1 MNRDS
6 IRYNVAKG
14 YAAQIASELLDDG
27 ILGGLMPH
35 QKTYREQK
43 RENVRQVLF
52 NLIKAQSLSRAHR
65 RLIKVA
71 VPLTKMRESVG
82 RYDECHISYRQVKSI
97 IETFEDAGLLAVDK
111 GKPFHQTSSKWKKKC
126 IKDNRLRTTKGA
138 LRGRVTE
145 IWATGKLKEAIGGYL
160 SGNTHLGADVE
171 MIVEEPAVLLRSP
184 DDGELID
191 TCDTPRASRFQSTV
205 ADVCSQVRD
214 RARVSLHLPLTAL
227 PSIRGNTSLQQRS
240 SKDSPSSPSPTPHSP
255 SSSIRGNTSPRRQP
269 SEMPADVS
277 SSCSVSSSPDNAFSS
292 IRGNTSPK
300 RLQKAHE
307 AVVRRCPAA
316 WMWAHE
322 LKGNHVEYTVPEMAL
337 EYQRKFCRGSWDCGG
352 RFYADVQNVP
362 SDWRKHMRIGDE
374 PVVELDYDNLHIAML
389 YAEEG
394 RRLSGDAYDIT
405 SELDLGEEMDEVIGL
420 REEEQEHYRQRQRTV
435 VKRALNVLINA
446 ENYQSAYKALKHHGW
461 TEEIGAPLANDV
473 FKPLVGALRK
483 KHEPISDHFHSDAG
497 IRLQRK
503 DSDLAYKVM
512 TQTGAIGI
520 HDGFVIEASREKELR
535 DAMKRAFAEEYGG
548 YDIGVSREFEPLTS
562 DGDFDSDRPSSA
574 ESGADRKQ
582 RASRRRV
589 KARSELLRVP
599 KSGGDDS
606 TSLNDCK
613 RFTTPFEPPN
623 AGAALPLIPLRK
635 AHSRLRA
642 EKREKQWDK
651 DSRD

>member
-1 MNRDS
+1 MDTNS
-6 IRYNVAKG
+6 ILYDVAKG
-14 YAAQIASELLDDG
+14 YAGQIASKMLDGEVLD
-27 ILGGLMPH
+27 GLMPH

-82 RYDECHISYRQVKSI
+82 RYDECHISYRQVKSV
-97 IETFEDAGLLAVDK
+97 IEAFESAGLLGVDQ
-111 GKPFHQTSSKWKKKC
+111 GKPFYQTSSKWKKKC
-126 IKDNRLRTTKGA
+126 VEESRLRTKNGA

-145 IWATGKLKEAIGGYL
+145 IWATGELKEAIGGYL

-184 DDGELID
+184 GDGELID

-205 ADVCSQVRD
+205 AEVCSQVRD
-214 RARVSLHLPLTAL
+214 RARVSLRLPLTAL

-240 SKDSPSSPSPTPHSP
+240 SVDSPSSPSPSSP
-255 SSSIRGNTSPRRQP
+255 SGSS
-269 SEMPADVS
+269 
-277 SSCSVSSSPDNAFSS
+277 SS

-307 AVVRRCPAA
+307 AVVRKCPAA
-316 WMWAHE
+316 WMWEHK
-322 LKGNHVEYTVPEMAL
+322 LKGNRIEYTVPKMAL

-352 RFYADVQNVP
+352 RFYADVQNIP
-362 SDWRKHMRIGDE
+362 SDWRKHMRIGGE

-394 RRLSGDAYDIT
+394 KRLSGDAYNIT
-405 SELDLGEEMDEVIGL
+405 SSFDLGEEMDEVIGL
-420 REEEQEHYRQRQRTV
+420 CEEEREHYRQRQRTV

-461 TEEIGAPLANDV
+461 TEEIGAPLADDV
-473 FKPLVGALRK
+473 FKPLVDALRK
-483 KHEPISDHFHSDAG
+483 KHRAIDHHFHSDAG

-503 DSDLAYKVM
+503 DSDLAYEVM

-535 DAMKRAFAEEYGG
+535 DAMKRAFAEEYDG
-548 YDIGVSREFEPLTS
+548 YDIGVSREFKPLTP
-562 DGDFDSDRPSSA
+562 DGDFASDRTSPA
-574 ESGADRKQ
+574 ESGAGGKR
-582 RASRRRV
+582 RASPGFY
-589 KARSELLRVP
+589 L
-599 KSGGDDS
+599 KSAQS
-606 TSLNDCK
+606 CL
-613 RFTTPFEPPN
+613 
-623 AGAALPLIPLRK
+623 
-635 AHSRLRA
+635 
-642 EKREKQWDK
+642 
-651 DSRD
+651 

>member
-1 MNRDS
+1 MDKDS
-6 IRYNVAKG
+6 ILYDVAKG
-14 YAAQIASELLDDG
+14 YAAQIASKMLDGEVLD
-27 ILGGLMPH
+27 GLMPH
-35 QKTYREQK
+35 QKTYREQR

-52 NLIKAQSLSRAHR
+52 NLIKAQSLSCAHR

-71 VPLTKMRESVG
+71 VPLTKMRESAG

-205 ADVCSQVRD
+205 AEVCSQVRD

-227 PSIRGNTSLQQRS
+227 PSIRRNTSPHRQPS
-240 SKDSPSSPSPTPHSP
+240 EVPADVSPSCPVPSPPDNAL
-255 SSSIRGNTSPRRQP
+255 SSIRGNTSPH
-269 SEMPADVS
+269 
-277 SSCSVSSSPDNAFSS
+277 
-292 IRGNTSPK
+292 
-300 RLQKAHE
+300 RLQRVHEAERAHE

-316 WMWAHE
+316 WMWEHK
-322 LKGNHVEYTVPEMAL
+322 LKGNHIEYTVPEMAL

-362 SDWRKHMRIGDE
+362 SDWRKHMRIGGE

-389 YAEEG
+389 YAGEEK
-394 RRLSGDAYDIT
+394 RLSGDAYDIT
-405 SELDLGEEMDEVIGL
+405 SELDLGAKMDEVIGL
-420 REEEQEHYRQRQRTV
+420 CEEEIGFYRQRQRKV

-446 ENYQSAYKALKHHGW
+446 ENYQSAYEALKHHGW

-483 KHEPISDHFHSDAG
+483 KHEPISNYFHSDAG

-503 DSDLAYKVM
+503 DSDLAYEVM

-520 HDGFVIEASREKELR
+520 HDGFVIEASRERELR

-548 YDIGVSREFEPLTS
+548 YDIGVSREFEPLTP
-562 DGDFDSDRPSSA
+562 DGDFAFDRSSPA
-574 ESGADRKQ
+574 ESGAERKR
-582 RASRRRV
+582 RAS
-589 KARSELLRVP
+589 
-599 KSGGDDS
+599 
-606 TSLNDCK
+606 
-613 RFTTPFEPPN
+613 PN
-623 AGAALPLIPLRK
+623 AELNFAQSCSEFLRTQGTPTLLST
-635 AHSRLRA
+635 HPP
-642 EKREKQWDK
+642 DC
-651 DSRD
+651 

>member
-1 MNRDS
+1 MDKDS
-6 IRYNVAKG
+6 ILYDVAKG
-14 YAAQIASELLDDG
+14 YAAQIASKMLDGEVLD
-27 ILGGLMPH
+27 GLMPH
-35 QKTYREQK
+35 QKTYREQR

-52 NLIKAQSLSRAHR
+52 NLIKAQSLSCAHR

-71 VPLTKMRESVG
+71 VPLTKMRESAG

-205 ADVCSQVRD
+205 AEVCSQVRD

-227 PSIRGNTSLQQRS
+227 PSIRRNTSPHRQPS
-240 SKDSPSSPSPTPHSP
+240 EVPADVSPSCPVPSPPDNAL
-255 SSSIRGNTSPRRQP
+255 SSIRGNTSPH
-269 SEMPADVS
+269 
-277 SSCSVSSSPDNAFSS
+277 
-292 IRGNTSPK
+292 
-300 RLQKAHE
+300 RLQRVHEAERAHE

-316 WMWAHE
+316 WMWEHK
-322 LKGNHVEYTVPEMAL
+322 LKGNHIEYTVPEMAL

-362 SDWRKHMRIGDE
+362 SDWRKHVRIGGE

-389 YAEEG
+389 YAGEEK
-394 RRLSGDAYDIT
+394 RLSGDAYDIT
-405 SELDLGEEMDEVIGL
+405 SELDLGAKMDEVIGL
-420 REEEQEHYRQRQRTV
+420 CEEEIGFYRQRQRKV

-446 ENYQSAYKALKHHGW
+446 ENYQSAYEALKHHGW

-483 KHEPISDHFHSDAG
+483 KHEPISNYFHSDAG

-503 DSDLAYKVM
+503 DSDLAYEVM

-520 HDGFVIEASREKELR
+520 HDGFVIEASRERELR

-548 YDIGVSREFEPLTS
+548 YDIGVSREFEPLTP
-562 DGDFDSDRPSSA
+562 DGDFAFDRSSPA
-574 ESGADRKQ
+574 ESGAERKR
-582 RASRRRV
+582 RAS
-589 KARSELLRVP
+589 
-599 KSGGDDS
+599 
-606 TSLNDCK
+606 
-613 RFTTPFEPPN
+613 PN
-623 AGAALPLIPLRK
+623 AELNFAQSCSEFLRTQGTPTLLST
-635 AHSRLRA
+635 HPP
-642 EKREKQWDK
+642 DC
-651 DSRD
+651 

>member
-1 MNRDS
+1 MDKDS
-6 IRYNVAKG
+6 ILYDVAKG
-14 YAAQIASELLDDG
+14 YAAQIASKMLDGEVLD
-27 ILGGLMPH
+27 GLMPH

-71 VPLTKMRESVG
+71 VPLTKMRESTD

-97 IETFEDAGLLAVDK
+97 IEAFESAGLLGVDQ
-111 GKPFHQTSSKWKKKC
+111 GKPFYQTSSEWKKRC
-126 IKDNRLRTTKGA
+126 VEENRLRTKNGA

-145 IWATGKLKEAIGGYL
+145 IWATGELKEAIGGYL

-171 MIVEEPAVLLRSP
+171 MIVEEPTVLLRSP

-191 TCDTPRASRFQSTV
+191 TCDTPRASHFQSTV
-205 ADVCSQVRD
+205 AEVCSQVRD
-214 RARVSLHLPLTAL
+214 RARIALHLPLTAL

-240 SKDSPSSPSPTPHSP
+240 SEDSPSSPSPSSP
-255 SSSIRGNTSPRRQP
+255 TSSSSSIRRNTSPH
-269 SEMPADVS
+269 
-277 SSCSVSSSPDNAFSS
+277 
-292 IRGNTSPK
+292 
-300 RLQKAHE
+300 RLQRVHEAERAHE

-337 EYQRKFCRGSWDCGG
+337 GYQRKFCRGSWDCGG

-362 SDWRKHMRIGDE
+362 SDWRKHMRIGGE
-374 PVVELDYDNLHIAML
+374 PVVELDYDNLHIVML
-389 YAEEG
+389 YAEEEE
-394 RRLSGDAYDIT
+394 RLGGDAYNIT
-405 SELDLGEEMDEVIGL
+405 SSFDLGAKMDEVIGL
-420 REEEQEHYRQRQRTV
+420 REEEREHYRQRQRTV

-446 ENYQSAYKALKHHGW
+446 ENYKSAYEALKHHGW

-483 KHEPISDHFHSDAG
+483 KHEPISNYFHSDAG

-503 DSDLAYKVM
+503 DSDLAYEVM

-548 YDIGVSREFEPLTS
+548 YDIGVSREFEPLTP
-562 DGDFDSDRPSSA
+562 DGDFALDRPSPA
-574 ESGADRKQ
+574 ESGADRKR
-582 RASRRRV
+582 RASPTV
-589 KARSELLRVP
+589 
-599 KSGGDDS
+599 
-606 TSLNDCK
+606 
-613 RFTTPFEPPN
+613 
-623 AGAALPLIPLRK
+623 
-635 AHSRLRA
+635 H
-642 EKREKQWDK
+642 
-651 DSRD
+651 

>member
-1 MNRDS
+1 MDKNS
-6 IRYNVAKG
+6 ILYDAAKG
-14 YAAQIASELLDDG
+14 YAAQIASKMLDGEVLD
-27 ILGGLMPH
+27 GLMPH
-35 QKTYREQK
+35 QKTYREQR

-52 NLIKAQSLSRAHR
+52 NLVRAQSLSRAHR

-82 RYDECHISYRQVKSI
+82 RYDECHISYRQVKSV
-97 IETFEDAGLLAVDK
+97 IEAFESAELLDVDQ
-111 GKPFHQTSSKWKKKC
+111 GKPFYQTSSEWKKRC
-126 IKDNRLRTTKGA
+126 VEENRLRTKKGA

-145 IWATGKLKEAIGGYL
+145 IWATGELKEAIGGYL

-205 ADVCSQVRD
+205 AEVCSQVRD
-214 RARVSLHLPLTAL
+214 RARVSLRLPLTAL

-240 SKDSPSSPSPTPHSP
+240 SVDSPSSPSPSSP
-255 SSSIRGNTSPRRQP
+255 SGSSSSIRGNTSPH
-269 SEMPADVS
+269 
-277 SSCSVSSSPDNAFSS
+277 
-292 IRGNTSPK
+292 
-300 RLQKAHE
+300 RLQRVHEAEGAHE
-307 AVVRRCPAA
+307 AVVRRCPTA

-362 SDWRKHMRIGDE
+362 SDWRKHMRIGGE

-389 YAEEG
+389 YAGEEK
-394 RRLSGDAYDIT
+394 RLSGDAYDIT
-405 SELDLGEEMDEVIGL
+405 SELDLGAKMDEVIGL
-420 REEEQEHYRQRQRTV
+420 CEEEIGFYRQRQRKV

-548 YDIGVSREFEPLTS
+548 YDIGVSREFEHLTS

-574 ESGADRKQ
+574 ESGADQKQ

>member
-1 MNRDS
+1 MDKDS
-6 IRYNVAKG
+6 ILYDVAKG
-14 YAAQIASELLDDG
+14 YAAQIASKMLDGEVLD
-27 ILGGLMPH
+27 GLMPH

-71 VPLTKMRESVG
+71 VPLTKMRESTD

-97 IETFEDAGLLAVDK
+97 IEAFESAGLLGVDQ
-111 GKPFHQTSSKWKKKC
+111 GKPFYQTSSEWKKRC
-126 IKDNRLRTTKGA
+126 VEENRLRTKNGA

-145 IWATGKLKEAIGGYL
+145 IWATGELKEAIGGYL

-171 MIVEEPAVLLRSP
+171 MIVEEPTVLLRSP

-191 TCDTPRASRFQSTV
+191 TCDTPRASHFQSTV
-205 ADVCSQVRD
+205 AEVCSQVRD
-214 RARVSLHLPLTAL
+214 RARIALHLPLTAL

-240 SKDSPSSPSPTPHSP
+240 SGDSPSSPSPSSP
-255 SSSIRGNTSPRRQP
+255 TSSSSSIRRNTSPH
-269 SEMPADVS
+269 
-277 SSCSVSSSPDNAFSS
+277 
-292 IRGNTSPK
+292 
-300 RLQKAHE
+300 RLQRVHEAERAHE

-337 EYQRKFCRGSWDCGG
+337 GYQRKFCRGSWDCGG

-362 SDWRKHMRIGDE
+362 SDWRKHMRIGGE
-374 PVVELDYDNLHIAML
+374 PVVELDYDNLHIVML
-389 YAEEG
+389 YAEEEE
-394 RRLSGDAYDIT
+394 RLGGDAYNIT
-405 SELDLGEEMDEVIGL
+405 SSFDLGAKMDEVIGL
-420 REEEQEHYRQRQRTV
+420 REEEREHYRQRQRTV

-446 ENYQSAYKALKHHGW
+446 ENYKSAYEALKHHGW

-483 KHEPISDHFHSDAG
+483 KHEPISNYFHSDAG

-503 DSDLAYKVM
+503 DSDLAYEVM

-548 YDIGVSREFEPLTS
+548 YDIGVSREFEPLTP
-562 DGDFDSDRPSSA
+562 DGDFALDRPSPA
-574 ESGADRKQ
+574 ESGADRKR
-582 RASRRRV
+582 RASPTV
-589 KARSELLRVP
+589 
-599 KSGGDDS
+599 
-606 TSLNDCK
+606 
-613 RFTTPFEPPN
+613 
-623 AGAALPLIPLRK
+623 
-635 AHSRLRA
+635 H
-642 EKREKQWDK
+642 
-651 DSRD
+651 

>member
-1 MNRDS
+1 MDKDS
-6 IRYNVAKG
+6 ILYDVAKG
-14 YAAQIASELLDDG
+14 YAAQIASKMLDGEVLD
-27 ILGGLMPH
+27 GLMPH
-35 QKTYREQK
+35 QKTYREQR

-52 NLIKAQSLSRAHR
+52 NLIKAQSLSCAHR

-71 VPLTKMRESVG
+71 VPLTKMRESAG

-205 ADVCSQVRD
+205 AEVCSQVRD

-227 PSIRGNTSLQQRS
+227 PSIRRNTSPHRQPS
-240 SKDSPSSPSPTPHSP
+240 EVPADVSPSCPVPSPPDNAL
-255 SSSIRGNTSPRRQP
+255 SSIRGNTSPH
-269 SEMPADVS
+269 
-277 SSCSVSSSPDNAFSS
+277 
-292 IRGNTSPK
+292 
-300 RLQKAHE
+300 RLQRVHEAERAHE

-316 WMWAHE
+316 WMWEHK
-322 LKGNHVEYTVPEMAL
+322 LKGNHIEYTVPEMAL

-362 SDWRKHMRIGDE
+362 SDWRKHVRIGGE

-394 RRLSGDAYDIT
+394 KRLSGDAYNIT
-405 SELDLGEEMDEVIGL
+405 SSFDLGEEMDEVIGL
-420 REEEQEHYRQRQRTV
+420 CEEEREHYRQRQRTV

-461 TEEIGAPLANDV
+461 TEEIGAPLADDV
-473 FKPLVGALRK
+473 FKPLVDALRK
-483 KHEPISDHFHSDAG
+483 KHRAIDHHFHSDAG

-503 DSDLAYKVM
+503 DSDLAYEVM

-535 DAMKRAFAEEYGG
+535 DAMKRAFAEEYDG
-548 YDIGVSREFEPLTS
+548 YDIGVSREFKPLTP
-562 DGDFDSDRPSSA
+562 DGDFASDRTSPA
-574 ESGADRKQ
+574 ESGAGGKR
-582 RASRRRV
+582 RASPGFY
-589 KARSELLRVP
+589 L
-599 KSGGDDS
+599 KSAQS
-606 TSLNDCK
+606 CL
-613 RFTTPFEPPN
+613 
-623 AGAALPLIPLRK
+623 
-635 AHSRLRA
+635 
-642 EKREKQWDK
+642 
-651 DSRD
+651 

>member
-1 MNRDS
+1 MDKDS
-6 IRYNVAKG
+6 ILYDVAKG
-14 YAAQIASELLDDG
+14 YAAQIASKMLDGKVLD
-27 ILGGLMPH
+27 GLMPH
-35 QKTYREQK
+35 QKTYREQR

-71 VPLTKMRESVG
+71 VPLTKMRESAG

-97 IETFEDAGLLAVDK
+97 IEGFNSSGLLGVDQ
-111 GKPFHQTSSKWKKKC
+111 GKPFYQTSSEWKKRC
-126 IKDNRLRTTKGA
+126 VEENRLRTKNGA

-145 IWATGKLKEAIGGYL
+145 IWATGKLKEAIDGYL

-205 ADVCSQVRD
+205 AEVCSQVRD
-214 RARVSLHLPLTAL
+214 RARVSLRLPLTAL
-227 PSIRGNTSLQQRS
+227 PSIRRNTSLQQRS
-240 SKDSPSSPSPTPHSP
+240 SGDSPSSPSPSSP
-255 SSSIRGNTSPRRQP
+255 SSSSSSIRGNTSPH
-269 SEMPADVS
+269 
-277 SSCSVSSSPDNAFSS
+277 
-292 IRGNTSPK
+292 
-300 RLQKAHE
+300 RLQRVHEAERAHE

-362 SDWRKHMRIGDE
+362 SDWRKHMRIGGE

-394 RRLSGDAYDIT
+394 KRLSGDAYDIT
-405 SELDLGEEMDEVIGL
+405 SEFDLGEEMDEVIGL
-420 REEEQEHYRQRQRTV
+420 REEEIQFYRQRQRKV

-446 ENYQSAYKALKHHGW
+446 ENYQSAYEALKHHGW

-483 KHEPISDHFHSDAG
+483 KHRAIDDHFHSDAG

-503 DSDLAYKVM
+503 DSDLAYEVM
-512 TQTGAIGI
+512 TETGAIGI

-548 YDIGVSREFEPLTS
+548 YDIGVSREFEPLTP
-562 DGDFDSDRPSSA
+562 DGDFASDRTSPA
-574 ESGADRKQ
+574 ESGADRKR
-582 RASRRRV
+582 RASPTV
-589 KARSELLRVP
+589 
-599 KSGGDDS
+599 
-606 TSLNDCK
+606 
-613 RFTTPFEPPN
+613 
-623 AGAALPLIPLRK
+623 
-635 AHSRLRA
+635 H
-642 EKREKQWDK
+642 
-651 DSRD
+651 

>member
-1 MNRDS
+1 MDKDS
-6 IRYNVAKG
+6 ILYDVAKG
-14 YAAQIASELLDDG
+14 YAAQIASKMLDGEVLD
-27 ILGGLMPH
+27 GLMPH
-35 QKTYREQK
+35 QKTYREQR

-71 VPLTKMRESVG
+71 VPLTKMRESAG

-97 IETFEDAGLLAVDK
+97 IEAFESAGLLGVDQ
-111 GKPFHQTSSKWKKKC
+111 GKPFYQTSSEWKKRC
-126 IKDNRLRTTKGA
+126 VEENRLRTKNGA

-145 IWATGKLKEAIGGYL
+145 IWATGELKEAIGGYL

-191 TCDTPRASRFQSTV
+191 TCDTPRASHFQSTV
-205 ADVCSQVRD
+205 AEVCSQVRD
-214 RARVSLHLPLTAL
+214 RARVSLRLPLTAL

-240 SKDSPSSPSPTPHSP
+240 SVDSPSSPSPSSP
-255 SSSIRGNTSPRRQP
+255 SGSSSSIRGNTSPH
-269 SEMPADVS
+269 
-277 SSCSVSSSPDNAFSS
+277 
-292 IRGNTSPK
+292 
-300 RLQKAHE
+300 RLQRAHE

-352 RFYADVQNVP
+352 RFYADVQNIP

-394 RRLSGDAYDIT
+394 KRLSGDAYNIT
-405 SELDLGEEMDEVIGL
+405 SSFDLGEEMDEVIGL
-420 REEEQEHYRQRQRTV
+420 REEEREHYRQRQRTV

-461 TEEIGAPLANDV
+461 TEEIGAPLAGDV
-473 FKPLVGALRK
+473 FKPLVDALRT
-483 KHEPISDHFHSDAG
+483 KHKPISEHFHSDRG

-503 DSDLAYKVM
+503 DSDLAYEVM

-548 YDIGVSREFEPLTS
+548 YDIGVSREFEPLTP
-562 DGDFDSDRPSSA
+562 DGDFASDRPSPA
-574 ESGADRKQ
+574 ESGADRKR
-582 RASRRRV
+582 RASPTV
-589 KARSELLRVP
+589 
-599 KSGGDDS
+599 
-606 TSLNDCK
+606 
-613 RFTTPFEPPN
+613 
-623 AGAALPLIPLRK
+623 
-635 AHSRLRA
+635 H
-642 EKREKQWDK
+642 
-651 DSRD
+651 

>member
-1 MNRDS
+1 MDKDS
-6 IRYNVAKG
+6 ILYDVAKG
-14 YAAQIASELLDDG
+14 YAAQIASKMLDGEVLD
-27 ILGGLMPH
+27 GLMPH
-35 QKTYREQK
+35 QKTYREQR

-52 NLIKAQSLSRAHR
+52 NLIKAQSLSCAHR

-71 VPLTKMRESVG
+71 VPLTKMRESAG

-205 ADVCSQVRD
+205 AEVCSQVRD

-227 PSIRGNTSLQQRS
+227 PSIRRNTSPHRQPS
-240 SKDSPSSPSPTPHSP
+240 EVPADVSPSCPVPSSPDNAL
-255 SSSIRGNTSPRRQP
+255 SSIRGNTSPH
-269 SEMPADVS
+269 
-277 SSCSVSSSPDNAFSS
+277 
-292 IRGNTSPK
+292 
-300 RLQKAHE
+300 RLQRVHEAERAHE

-316 WMWAHE
+316 WMWEHK
-322 LKGNHVEYTVPEMAL
+322 LKGNHIEYTVPEMAL

-362 SDWRKHMRIGDE
+362 SDWRKHVRIGGE

-389 YAEEG
+389 YAGEEK
-394 RRLSGDAYDIT
+394 RLSGDAYDIT
-405 SELDLGEEMDEVIGL
+405 SELDLGAKMDEVIGL
-420 REEEQEHYRQRQRTV
+420 CEEEIGFYRQRQRKV

-446 ENYQSAYKALKHHGW
+446 ENYQSAYEALKHHGW

-483 KHEPISDHFHSDAG
+483 KHEPISNYFHSDAG

-503 DSDLAYKVM
+503 DSDLAYEVM

-520 HDGFVIEASREKELR
+520 HDGFVIEASRERELR

-548 YDIGVSREFEPLTS
+548 YDIGVSREFEPLTP
-562 DGDFDSDRPSSA
+562 DGDFAFDRSSPA
-574 ESGADRKQ
+574 ESGAERKR
-582 RASRRRV
+582 RAS
-589 KARSELLRVP
+589 
-599 KSGGDDS
+599 
-606 TSLNDCK
+606 
-613 RFTTPFEPPN
+613 PN
-623 AGAALPLIPLRK
+623 AELNFAQSCSEFLRTQGTPTLLST
-635 AHSRLRA
+635 HPP
-642 EKREKQWDK
+642 DC
-651 DSRD
+651 

>member
-6 IRYNVAKG
+6 IRYDVDKG

-27 ILGGLMPH
+27 ILGGLMPP
-35 QKTYREQK
+35 QKTYRDQK

-97 IETFEDAGLLAVDK
+97 IEAFESAGLLGVDN
-111 GKPFHQTSSKWKKKC
+111 GKPFFQTSSEWKKKC
-126 IKDNRLRTTKGA
+126 IKDNRLRTKKGT

-171 MIVEEPAVLLRSP
+171 MIVEEPAVLVRSP
-184 DDGELID
+184 DGELID

-205 ADVCSQVRD
+205 AEVCSQVRD
-214 RARVSLHLPLTAL
+214 RARVSFRLPLSAL
-227 PSIRGNTSLQQRS
+227 P
-240 SKDSPSSPSPTPHSP
+240 
-255 SSSIRGNTSPRRQP
+255 
-269 SEMPADVS
+269 
-277 SSCSVSSSPDNAFSS
+277 S

-316 WMWAHE
+316 WMWEHK
-322 LKGNHVEYTVPEMAL
+322 LKGNRIEYTVPEMAL

-362 SDWRKHMRIGDE
+362 SDWRKHIRIDGE

-394 RRLSGDAYDIT
+394 KQLSGDAYDIT
-405 SELDLGEEMDEVIGL
+405 SEFDLGAEMDEIIGL
-420 REEEQEHYRQRQRTV
+420 CEGERKHYRRRQRTV
-435 VKRALNVLINA
+435 IKRALNVLINV

-461 TEEIGAPLANDV
+461 TEEIDAPLADDV
-473 FKPLVGALRK
+473 FKPLVDALRK
-483 KHEPISDHFHSDAG
+483 KHRAIDEHFHSDAG

-503 DSDLAYKVM
+503 DSDLAFEVM
-512 TQTGAIGI
+512 TETGAIGI
-520 HDGFVIEASREKELR
+520 HDGFVIEASRQEELR
-535 DAMKRAFAEEYGG
+535 NAMKQAFSAEYGG
-548 YDIGVSREFEPLTS
+548 YEIPVSREFKPLTAN
-562 DGDFDSDRPSSA
+562 GDFASDRSASA
-574 ESGADRKQ
+574 ESGADRE
-582 RASRRRV
+582 RRGF
-589 KARSELLRVP
+589 L
-599 KSGGDDS
+599 
-606 TSLNDCK
+606 
-613 RFTTPFEPPN
+613 TP
-623 AGAALPLIPLRK
+623 I
-635 AHSRLRA
+635 
-642 EKREKQWDK
+642 
-651 DSRD
+651 

>member
-1 MNRDS
+1 MDKDS
-6 IRYNVAKG
+6 ILYDVAKG
-14 YAAQIASELLDDG
+14 YAAQIASKMLDGEVLD
-27 ILGGLMPH
+27 GLMPH
-35 QKTYREQK
+35 QKTYREQR

-82 RYDECHISYRQVKSI
+82 RYDECHISYRQVKSV
-97 IETFEDAGLLAVDK
+97 IEAFESAGLLGVDQ
-111 GKPFHQTSSKWKKKC
+111 GKPFYQTSSEWKKRC
-126 IKDNRLRTTKGA
+126 VEENRLRTKNGA

-145 IWATGKLKEAIGGYL
+145 IWATGELKEAIGGYL

-191 TCDTPRASRFQSTV
+191 TCDTLRASYFQSTV
-205 ADVCSQVRD
+205 AEVCSQVRD
-214 RARVSLHLPLTAL
+214 RARISLHLPLTAL
-227 PSIRGNTSLQQRS
+227 P
-240 SKDSPSSPSPTPHSP
+240 
-255 SSSIRGNTSPRRQP
+255 SIRGNTSPRRQP

-277 SSCSVSSSPDNAFSS
+277 PSCPVPSPPDNALSS
-292 IRGNTSPK
+292 IRGNTSPH
-300 RLQKAHE
+300 RLQRVHEAERAHE
-307 AVVRRCPAA
+307 AVVRKCPAA

-322 LKGNHVEYTVPEMAL
+322 LKGSRIEYTVPEMAL

-362 SDWRKHMRIGDE
+362 SDWRKHMRIGGE

-394 RRLSGDAYDIT
+394 KRLSGDAYNIT
-405 SELDLGEEMDEVIGL
+405 SSFDLGEEMDEVIGL
-420 REEEQEHYRQRQRTV
+420 REEEREHYRQRQRTV

-446 ENYQSAYKALKHHGW
+446 ENYQSAYEALKHHGW
-461 TEEIGAPLANDV
+461 TEEIGAPLAGEV

-483 KHEPISDHFHSDAG
+483 KHKPISNHFHSDAG

-503 DSDLAYKVM
+503 DSDLAYEVM

-548 YDIGVSREFEPLTS
+548 YDIGVSREFEPLTP
-562 DGDFDSDRPSSA
+562 DGDFASDRTSPA
-574 ESGADRKQ
+574 ESGADRKR
-582 RASRRRV
+582 RASPTV
-589 KARSELLRVP
+589 
-599 KSGGDDS
+599 
-606 TSLNDCK
+606 
-613 RFTTPFEPPN
+613 
-623 AGAALPLIPLRK
+623 
-635 AHSRLRA
+635 H
-642 EKREKQWDK
+642 
-651 DSRD
+651 

>member
-1 MNRDS
+1 MDKDS
-6 IRYNVAKG
+6 ILYDVAKG
-14 YAAQIASELLDDG
+14 YAAQIASKMLDGEVLD
-27 ILGGLMPH
+27 GLMPH
-35 QKTYREQK
+35 QKTYREQR

-97 IETFEDAGLLAVDK
+97 IEAFESAGLVAIDK
-111 GKPFHQTSSKWKKKC
+111 GKPFHQTSTKWKKQC
-126 IKDNRLRTTKGA
+126 VEENRLRTKNGA

-145 IWATGKLKEAIGGYL
+145 IWATGELKEAIGGYL

-214 RARVSLHLPLTAL
+214 RARVSLRLPLTAL

-240 SKDSPSSPSPTPHSP
+240 SGDSPSSPSPSSP
-255 SSSIRGNTSPRRQP
+255 SSSS
-269 SEMPADVS
+269 
-277 SSCSVSSSPDNAFSS
+277 SS

-316 WMWAHE
+316 WMWEHE
-322 LKGNHVEYTVPEMAL
+322 LKGNRIEYTVPEMAL

-362 SDWRKHMRIGDE
+362 SDWRKHMRIGGE

-389 YAEEG
+389 YAGEEK
-394 RRLSGDAYDIT
+394 RLSGDAYDIT
-405 SELDLGEEMDEVIGL
+405 SAFDLGAEMDEVIGL
-420 REEEQEHYRQRQRTV
+420 REEEIGFYRQRQRKV

-446 ENYQSAYKALKHHGW
+446 ENYQSAYEALKHHGW

-483 KHEPISDHFHSDAG
+483 KHEPISNYFHSDAG
-497 IRLQRK
+497 ILLQRK

-548 YDIGVSREFEPLTS
+548 YDIGVSREFEPLTP
-562 DGDFDSDRPSSA
+562 DGDFALDRTSPA
-574 ESGADRKQ
+574 ESGADRKR
-582 RASRRRV
+582 RAF
-589 KARSELLRVP
+589 P
-599 KSGGDDS
+599 KPS
-606 TSLNDCK
+606 
-613 RFTTPFEPPN
+613 
-623 AGAALPLIPLRK
+623 
-635 AHSRLRA
+635 
-642 EKREKQWDK
+642 
-651 DSRD
+651 

>member
-1 MNRDS
+1 MDKDS
-6 IRYNVAKG
+6 ILYDVAKG
-14 YAAQIASELLDDG
+14 YAAQIASKMLDGEVLD
-27 ILGGLMPH
+27 GLMPH

-82 RYDECHISYRQVKSI
+82 RYDECHISYRQVKSV
-97 IETFEDAGLLAVDK
+97 IEAFESAGLLGVDQ
-111 GKPFHQTSSKWKKKC
+111 GKPFYQTSSEWKKRC
-126 IKDNRLRTTKGA
+126 VEENRLRTKNGA

-145 IWATGKLKEAIGGYL
+145 IWATGELKEAIGGYL

-191 TCDTPRASRFQSTV
+191 TCDTPRASHFQSTV
-205 ADVCSQVRD
+205 AEVCSQVRD
-214 RARVSLHLPLTAL
+214 RARISLHLPLTAL

-240 SKDSPSSPSPTPHSP
+240 SGDSPSSPSPTPHSP
-255 SSSIRGNTSPRRQP
+255 SSSIRRNTSPHRQP
-269 SEMPADVS
+269 SEVPADVS
-277 SSCSVSSSPDNAFSS
+277 PSCPVPSPPDNALSS
-292 IRGNTSPK
+292 IRGNTSPH
-300 RLQKAHE
+300 RLQRVHEAERAHE
-307 AVVRRCPAA
+307 AVVRRCPTA

-362 SDWRKHMRIGDE
+362 SDWRKHMRIGGE

-394 RRLSGDAYDIT
+394 KRLSGDAYNIT
-405 SELDLGEEMDEVIGL
+405 SSFDLGEEMDEVIGL
-420 REEEQEHYRQRQRTV
+420 REEEREHYRQRQRTV

-446 ENYQSAYKALKHHGW
+446 ENYQSAYEALKHHGW

-483 KHEPISDHFHSDAG
+483 KHEPISNYFHSDAG

-503 DSDLAYKVM
+503 DSDLAHEVM

-535 DAMKRAFAEEYGG
+535 DAMKRAFAEEYDG
-548 YDIGVSREFEPLTS
+548 YDIGISREFEPLTS
-562 DGDFDSDRPSSA
+562 DADFALDRPSPA
-574 ESGADRKQ
+574 ESGADRKR
-582 RASRRRV
+582 RAF
-589 KARSELLRVP
+589 P
-599 KSGGDDS
+599 KPS
-606 TSLNDCK
+606 
-613 RFTTPFEPPN
+613 
-623 AGAALPLIPLRK
+623 
-635 AHSRLRA
+635 
-642 EKREKQWDK
+642 
-651 DSRD
+651 

>member
-1 MNRDS
+1 MDKDS
-6 IRYNVAKG
+6 ILYDVAKG
-14 YAAQIASELLDDG
+14 YAAQIASKMLDGEVLD
-27 ILGGLMPH
+27 GLMPH
-35 QKTYREQK
+35 QKTYREQR

-71 VPLTKMRESVG
+71 VPLTKMRESAG

-97 IETFEDAGLLAVDK
+97 IETFEDAGLLAVDQ
-111 GKPFHQTSSKWKKKC
+111 GKPFYQTSSEWKKRC
-126 IKDNRLRTTKGA
+126 VEENRLRTTKGA

-171 MIVEEPAVLLRSP
+171 MIVEEPAVLVRSP
-184 DDGELID
+184 DGELID
-191 TCDTPRASRFQSTV
+191 TCDTPRASHFQSTV
-205 ADVCSQVRD
+205 AEVCSRVRD

-240 SKDSPSSPSPTPHSP
+240 SGDSPSSPSPTPHSP
-255 SSSIRGNTSPRRQP
+255 SSSIRRNTSPHRQP
-269 SEMPADVS
+269 SEVPADVS
-277 SSCSVSSSPDNAFSS
+277 PSCPVPSPPDNALSS
-292 IRGNTSPK
+292 IRGNTSPH
-300 RLQKAHE
+300 RLQRVHEAERAHE
-307 AVVRRCPAA
+307 AVVRKCPAA

-322 LKGNHVEYTVPEMAL
+322 LKGSRIEYTVPEMAL

-362 SDWRKHMRIGDE
+362 SDWRKHMRIGGE
-374 PVVELDYDNLHIAML
+374 PVVEIDYDNLHIAML
-389 YAEEG
+389 YAGEEK
-394 RRLSGDAYDIT
+394 RLGGDAYNIT
-405 SELDLGEEMDEVIGL
+405 SSFDLGAEMDEVIGL
-420 REEEQEHYRQRQRTV
+420 REEEIGFYRQRQRKV

-446 ENYQSAYKALKHHGW
+446 ENYQSAYEALKHHGW

-483 KHEPISDHFHSDAG
+483 KHEPISNYFHSDAG
-497 IRLQRK
+497 ILLQRK

-548 YDIGVSREFEPLTS
+548 YDIGVSREFEPLTP
-562 DGDFDSDRPSSA
+562 DGDFALDRTSPA
-574 ESGADRKQ
+574 ESGADRKR
-582 RASRRRV
+582 RASQLFTKV
-589 KARSELLRVP
+589 RSELFRAPQNGSEERRPLP
-599 KSGGDDS
+599 A
-606 TSLNDCK
+606 
-613 RFTTPFEPPN
+613 PPHFHYSSDRN
-623 AGAALPLIPLRK
+623 TNTLYSA
-635 AHSRLRA
+635 SD
-642 EKREKQWDK
+642 W
-651 DSRD
+651 SMSS

>member
-1 MNRDS
+1 MDKNS
-6 IRYNVAKG
+6 ILYDVAKG
-14 YAAQIASELLDDG
+14 YAAQIASKMLDG
-27 ILGGLMPH
+27 EVLGGLMPH
-35 QKTYREQK
+35 QKTYREQR

-52 NLIKAQSLSRAHR
+52 NLVKAQSLSRAHR

-97 IETFEDAGLLAVDK
+97 IEAFESAGLLGVDQ
-111 GKPFHQTSSKWKKKC
+111 GKPFYQTSSEWKKRC
-126 IKDNRLRTTKGA
+126 VEENRLRTKNGA

-145 IWATGKLKEAIGGYL
+145 IWATGELKEAIGGYL

-184 DDGELID
+184 GDGELID

-205 ADVCSQVRD
+205 AEVCSQVRD
-214 RARVSLHLPLTAL
+214 RARVSLRLPLTAL

-240 SKDSPSSPSPTPHSP
+240 SGDSPSSPSPSSP
-255 SSSIRGNTSPRRQP
+255 TSSSSSIRGNTSPHRQP

-277 SSCSVSSSPDNAFSS
+277 SSCSVSSSPDSAFSS

-307 AVVRRCPAA
+307 AVVRKCPAA
-316 WMWAHE
+316 WMWEHK
-322 LKGNHVEYTVPEMAL
+322 LKGNRIEYTVPKMAL

-352 RFYADVQNVP
+352 RFYADVQNIP
-362 SDWRKHMRIGDE
+362 SDWRKHMRIGGE
-374 PVVELDYDNLHIAML
+374 PVTELDYDNLHIAML

-394 RRLSGDAYDIT
+394 KRLSGDAYDIT
-405 SELDLGEEMDEVIGL
+405 SELDLGAKMDEVIGL

-446 ENYQSAYKALKHHGW
+446 ENYQSAYEALKHHGW

-497 IRLQRK
+497 ICLQRK
-503 DSDLAYKVM
+503 DSDLAHEVM

-548 YDIGVSREFEPLTS
+548 YDIGVSREFEPLTP
-562 DGDFDSDRPSSA
+562 DGDFASDRTSPA
-574 ESGADRKQ
+574 ESGADRKR
-582 RASRRRV
+582 RASPTV
-589 KARSELLRVP
+589 
-599 KSGGDDS
+599 
-606 TSLNDCK
+606 
-613 RFTTPFEPPN
+613 
-623 AGAALPLIPLRK
+623 
-635 AHSRLRA
+635 H
-642 EKREKQWDK
+642 
-651 DSRD
+651 